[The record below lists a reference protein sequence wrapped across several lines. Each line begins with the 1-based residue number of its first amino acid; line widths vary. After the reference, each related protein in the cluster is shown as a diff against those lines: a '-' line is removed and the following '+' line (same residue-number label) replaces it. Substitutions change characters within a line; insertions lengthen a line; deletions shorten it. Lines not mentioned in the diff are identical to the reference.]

1 MGSIWRGGACA
12 HMETRRDHMWFGAHA
27 PFGLG
32 HRRDHTRFG
41 CCCKCNCR
49 WAWWRRHHHAPPR
62 DGGGVWWWCLLL
74 VTWCWRHRHV
84 TGRNDWWWWWWWW
97 LLLHCNSQW
106 AARTVPG
113 AARTAPAQYYEVC
126 ILVLCCQCPCFEV
139 CSGCVCHCIHVH
151 WRRLWCLQCLWRCPR
166 CCGVNGDQTFQVF
179 WRYDA
184 LFSRRCSGFKALAIG
199 DAIETCPL
207 WMCHTQT
214 RPYIKLRHGKI
225 AI

>member
-84 TGRNDWWWWWWWW
+84 TGRNDWWWWWW
-97 LLLHCNSQW
+97 LLLHCNCQW

-113 AARTAPAQYYEVC
+113 AARTAPAQFYEVC

>member
-84 TGRNDWWWWWWWW
+84 TGRNDWWWWWW
-97 LLLHCNSQW
+97 LLLHCNCQW

-113 AARTAPAQYYEVC
+113 AARTAPAQFYEVC

-214 RPYIKLRHGKI
+214 RPYIKLRHGKT